1 MHLIFY
7 LIETVQHFM
16 MPLFRPFTG
25 SLHEIQDNWRR
36 RGTADWHLANGHVQ
50 SVKVSETRNHFW
62 LVELS
67 FYYVA
72 GGEYWA
78 GTTSRK
84 FFIEADADE
93 YAHQHAR
100 DSAVV
105 VRYRPD
111 KASKYVVLK
120 QDQLSVSAVGAI

>member
-7 LIETVQHFM
+7 LIETLYHVM
-16 MPLFRPFTG
+16 MPRLRPFTS
-25 SLHEIQDNWRR
+25 SLHAMQDKWRG
-36 RGTADWHLANGHVQ
+36 RGTTDWHLANGHVLDA
-50 SVKVSETRNHFW
+50 KVSETSNHLWF
-62 LVELS
+62 VKLS

-84 FFIEADADE
+84 FFVEADADE
-93 YAHQHAR
+93 YARQHAR
-100 DSAVV
+100 GSVIV
-105 VRYRPD
+105 VRCRPD
-111 KASKYVVLK
+111 KLSKCVALK